1 MGGDLREGAFGLAG
15 DLSLIGEQSQLDS
28 GRIKAAFASS
38 LTETHVKFQSK
49 LD

>member
-1 MGGDLREGAFGLAG
+1 MRGHLRKGEVRFAW